1 MADEREKRKKDV
13 PPLDPVEHEP
23 TLPTGDG
30 DQRECNPVC
39 IEEWP
44 MTEGKEPVPVPLSV
58 VSTGTV
64 NVSLKPSAAEPRPVD
79 VLWKLL
85 KRRAEGLAFSEYKK
99 FIDAVLCDPKTS
111 LAPHVGL
118 TAVPPS
124 VGVEGYQLLRTATE
138 AYLLARMPTLGNLAN
153 PAGLTAPPHDLG
165 DALKDYVGTPGA
177 ALPFIRRIT
186 SALGD
191 LEPGTNHF
199 FCQDRLTQAV
209 LEPQFLEL
217 LWSYWIEEGMVVQAI
232 SALSLRFQNKRG
244 PGERDPLA
252 NLEIHYLRPLA
263 NLLWGYVQD
272 EDHRLTV
279 ARRAYEYEHE
289 YGLTLVGKAV
299 PQMRPAD
306 RRSKFLE
313 AFHSLLHE
321 AAVFHEKS
329 SNLTVRPD
337 AFPLL
342 NSLREVHLILAEGAH
357 NQFRDLPWTA
367 RVEMLIQQ
375 WILSRP
381 EVRDFLGGRQAVP
394 YAEDWMSS
402 VDAMRKIMGWGDT
415 SVTHFRDLAVHG
427 EQILLSIRFGDWSDV
442 NNEEDARGWVQ
453 AYKPEIQRYIHAY
466 QAVTGV
472 DLIAMSADRQTARQI
487 NAVPPSVLLQ
497 RQLARQKARG

>member
-1 MADEREKRKKDV
+1 MPDRRKDETK
-13 PPLDPVEHEP
+13 PPELEP
-23 TLPTGDG
+23 AASSVAAEPDTISNGT
-30 DQRECNPVC
+30 ECQPVC

-44 MTEGKEPVPVPLSV
+44 MTGGDNPVPVPLPV

-64 NVSLKPSAAEPRPVD
+64 DVSLKPSAAEPRPVD

-85 KRRAEGLAFSEYKK
+85 KRRANGQMFSEYKK
-99 FIDAVLCDPKTS
+99 FIDAVLCHPTVP
-111 LAPHVGL
+111 LAPHVA
-118 TAVPPS
+118 TPVPPPS
-124 VGVEGYQLLRTATE
+124 VGVDGYQLLRTATE
-138 AYLLARMPTLGNLAN
+138 AYLLARTPTLRKLA
-153 PAGLTAPPHDLG
+153 APPAPGDEDL
-165 DALKDYVGTPGA
+165 DTALTKYLGSKPDQ
-177 ALPFIRRIT
+177 LPFIRRIT
-186 SALGD
+186 SALGT
-191 LEPGTNHF
+191 PGTAADF
-199 FCQDRLTQAV
+199 YCQDNLTAAV
-209 LEPQFLEL
+209 LEPQFIEL

-232 SALSLRFQNKRG
+232 NALSLRFQNKRG
-244 PGERDPLA
+244 PGDRDPLA

-299 PQMRPAD
+299 PHLRAAD

-321 AAVFHEKS
+321 AAVFHEKA

-337 AFPLL
+337 GFPLL
-342 NSLREVHLILAEGAH
+342 NALREVHLILAEGAH

-375 WILSRP
+375 WILARP

-394 YAEDWMSS
+394 YAEDWMSP
-402 VDAMRKIMGWGDT
+402 VDAMRKLMGWGDT
-415 SVTHFRDLAVHG
+415 SVTHFRDLAVNG
-427 EQILLSIRFGDWSDV
+427 EQIVLSIRFGDWSDA
-442 NNEEDARGWVQ
+442 NDEEEARGWVQ

-497 RQLARQKARG
+497 QRLAREKARR

>member
-1 MADEREKRKKDV
+1 MEDERKRTRKEA
-13 PPLDPVEHEP
+13 PPLATAETAHTTATATD
-23 TLPTGDG
+23 D
-30 DQRECNPVC
+30 DDCQKVC
-39 IEEWP
+39 IEKWP
-44 MTEGKEPVPVPLSV
+44 PGSA
-58 VSTGTV
+58 S
-64 NVSLKPSAAEPRPVD
+64 VSLKPSAAEDRPVA

-85 KRRAEGLAFSEYKK
+85 QRRARGNAFTEYKG
-99 FIDAVLCDPKTS
+99 FIDEVLCTPGINRLDGKLPGS
-111 LAPHVGL
+111 APS
-118 TAVPPS
+118 P
-124 VGVEGYQLLRTATE
+124 VGVDGYQLLRAATE
-138 AYLLARMPTLGNLAN
+138 AYLLARTPTLRA
-153 PAGLTAPPHDLG
+153 LTGPKDEQGRDREDLG
-165 DALKDYVGTPGA
+165 ANLTKYLGNSEV
-177 ALPFIRRIT
+177 LPFIRRIT

-191 LEPGTNHF
+191 PEEEENHF
-199 FCQDRLTQAV
+199 FCQDRITEAV

-217 LWSYWIEEGMVVQAI
+217 IWSYWIEEGMVVQAI
-232 SALSLRFQNKRG
+232 NALSLRFQNKRG
-244 PGERDPLA
+244 PGDRDPLA

-299 PQMRPAD
+299 PQLRPAD

-321 AAVFHEKS
+321 AAVFYEKA
-329 SNLTVRPD
+329 SNLTVRAD
-337 AFPLL
+337 GFPLL
-342 NSLREVHLILAEGAH
+342 NALREVHLILAEGAH

-394 YAEDWMSS
+394 YAEDWMSP
-402 VDAMRKIMGWGDT
+402 VDAMRKLMGWGDT
-415 SVTHFRDLAVHG
+415 SVTHFRDLAVNG
-427 EQILLSIRFGDWSDV
+427 EQIVLSIRFGDWSDV
-442 NNEEDARGWVQ
+442 NDEEEARGWVE
-453 AYKPEIQRYIHAY
+453 AWRPEIQRYIHAY

-472 DLIAMSADRQTARQI
+472 DLIAMSADRQIARQI

-497 RQLARQKARG
+497 KRLAQEKARG

>member
-1 MADEREKRKKDV
+1 MADESKKSRKEAEQERRHGLDDLHKVDIEQW
-13 PPLDPVEHEP
+13 PPAETPLPVE
-23 TLPTGDG
+23 
-30 DQRECNPVC
+30 
-39 IEEWP
+39 
-44 MTEGKEPVPVPLSV
+44 SV
-58 VSTGTV
+58 GTV
-64 NVSLKPSAAEPRPVD
+64 NVSLKPSAAEKRPVE

-85 KRRAEGLAFSEYKK
+85 QRRARGNAFESYKT
-99 FIDAVLCDPKTS
+99 FIDDVLCRPTLTHDPLKAAAVLPS
-111 LAPHVGL
+111 PVGL
-118 TAVPPS
+118 DA
-124 VGVEGYQLLRTATE
+124 YKLLRTATE
-138 AYLLARMPTLGNLAN
+138 AYLLARTPTLRKLAA
-153 PAGLTAPPHDLG
+153 PTKFDEDLDQALT
-165 DALKDYVGTPGA
+165 DYLPEGKEQ
-177 ALPFIRRIT
+177 LPFIHRIT
-186 SALGD
+186 RALGAVGGD
-191 LEPGTNHF
+191 F
-199 FCQDRLTQAV
+199 YCQDSLTQAV
-209 LEPQFLEL
+209 LEPQFIEL
-217 LWSYWIEEGMVVQAI
+217 IWSYWIEEGMVVQAI
-232 SALSLRFQNKRG
+232 NALGLRFQNKRG

-299 PQMRPAD
+299 PQLRPAD

-321 AAVFHEKS
+321 AAVFYEKA
-329 SNLTVRPD
+329 SNLTVRAD
-337 AFPLL
+337 GFPLL

-394 YAEDWMSS
+394 YAEDWMSP
-402 VDAMRKIMGWGDT
+402 VDAMRKLMGWGDT
-415 SVTHFRDLAVHG
+415 SVTHFRDLAVNG
-427 EQILLSIRFGDWSDV
+427 EQIVLSVRFGDWSDV
-442 NNEEDARGWVQ
+442 NDEEEARGWVQ
-453 AYKPEIQRYIHAY
+453 AWRPEIQRYIHAY

-472 DLIAMSADRQTARQI
+472 DLIAMSADRQIARQI

-497 RQLARQKARG
+497 KRLAQEKVRG